1 MPPVPKHPR
10 IIDRA
15 LIASLKIEV
24 GECEYCHASPYRHP
38 LDTHHIKTRGAGGDD
53 VRENLIVLCRSCHDR
68 AQRRTIPTRQLIA
81 IVQRREGA
89 DARLCRRSVHAG

>member
-15 LIASLKIEV
+15 LVAALKIEV
-24 GECEYCHASPYRHP
+24 GECEVCHAVPWRHP

-53 VRENLIVLCRSCHDR
+53 VRTNLIVLCRQCHDL
-68 AQRRTIPTRQLIA
+68 AQRRRIPADKLFQ
-81 IVQRREGA
+81 IVQRREG
-89 DARLCRRSVHAG
+89 